1 MTERSFII
9 GTLIAFLAVA
19 TVVGAGEETFRATLT
34 GDREVPPVVTQTT
47 GKLTIKFNEQ
57 ETEGEYT
64 LRVNDGV
71 RVTQAHFHCAP
82 RGVNG
87 PIIIFGRW
95 HFWLFVVGFNV
106 TFLPMHLAGML
117 PEPSQ
122 LPVDFIEIERV
133 RIKPPTGP
141 SKHSVV

>member
-1 MTERSFII
+1 MTKRSVII

-34 GDREVPPVVTQTT
+34 GDQEVPPVVTQTT

-71 RVTQAHFHCAP
+71 RVTQAHFTA
-82 RGVNG
+82 R
-87 PIIIFGRW
+87 
-95 HFWLFVVGFNV
+95 
-106 TFLPMHLAGML
+106 
-117 PEPSQ
+117 PE
-122 LPVDFIEIERV
+122 
-133 RIKPPTGP
+133 G
-141 SKHSVV
+141 